1 MSPAVTPNATSES
14 EVRVSDLDLASAVV
28 ALGTVRLLGH
38 VPTGEPGRH
47 EFVLIGDR
55 DLVASLTARF
65 AMGDLLVEPR
75 AFAAARRTLQRQLRT
90 EPPLIPSAVSARD
103 PAR

>member
-1 MSPAVTPNATSES
+1 VDDLPRPTRST
-14 EVRVSDLDLASAVV
+14 EVRVSDLDLAAAQV
-28 ALGTVRLLGH
+28 ALGTARLLGH

-47 EFVLIGDR
+47 EFVLTGDR

-65 AMGDLLVEPR
+65 VMGDLLVEPR
-75 AFAAARRTLQRQLRT
+75 AFAAARRALQRQLRT
-90 EPPLIPSAVSARD
+90 EPPLNPSAVSARD